1 MAELFSIFGRLKNNV
16 TCFFYKK
23 DFHKQHQAEIY
34 SEIITVSGIKR
45 SQNKKYSKYKNC
57 WIKSITAAKFSHWW
71 KAVYTPPLSKD
82 TPPVPPPPPPPLP
95 CLKTLP
101 LSTPTPTPPPIFT
114 RKSWSPFYDFW
125 KIWTPL

>member
-71 KAVYTPPLSKD
+71 KALYTPPLSKD
-82 TPPVPPPPPPPLP
+82 TPPFHPNPHPPTNFYKKILIPLLWFLENLNP
-95 CLKTLP
+95 SINKGVGSHSDGLWR
-101 LSTPTPTPPPIFT
+101 F
-114 RKSWSPFYDFW
+114 
-125 KIWTPL
+125 